1 MSSRLIWAVF
11 GAKITYVNKLKLTK
25 FVIRTFLP
33 TGRQAY
39 GFVIRKEI
47 MNIQYYGHSCFKITT
62 KPAGRGQND
71 VVIFVDP
78 FDKKIGLR
86 PPQGQADLVLV
97 SHDHYDHNNVAAL
110 KGEPA
115 VIDIPGEYSVKGV
128 NIVGTASQHG
138 GGIEL
143 INTIF
148 ILESEEL
155 KICHL
160 GDLGTDLSEKQ
171 LEEIDGVD
179 ILMIPV
185 GGKYTVDG
193 KKASELVKKI
203 EPTIVI
209 PMHYKM
215 DETTEDIEDEKKF
228 CNEIGTC
235 PKEKVSKL
243 NLKKKDLEGKSMEVV
258 LMGIE

>member
-1 MSSRLIWAVF
+1 
-11 GAKITYVNKLKLTK
+11 
-25 FVIRTFLP
+25 
-33 TGRQAY
+33 
-39 GFVIRKEI
+39 

-62 KPAGRGQND
+62 KPAGRGQED
-71 VVIFVDP
+71 VNIFLDP

-97 SHDHYDHNNVAAL
+97 SHDHYDHNNVEAL

-115 VIDIPGEYSVKGV
+115 VLDLPGEYSVKGV
-128 NIVGTASQHG
+128 NIVGTPSQHG
-138 GGIEL
+138 GGVDL

-148 ILESEEL
+148 ILEVEDL

-160 GDLGTDLSEKQ
+160 GDLGKDLTEKQ

-179 ILMIPV
+179 VLMVPV
-185 GGKYTVDG
+185 GGNYTIDG
-193 KKASELVKKI
+193 KKAVELIKKI
-203 EPTIVI
+203 EPAIII

-215 DETTEDIEDEKKF
+215 EGTTEDIDTEKKF
-228 CNEIGTC
+228 CNEMGSC
-235 PKEKVSKL
+235 PKEKISKL
-243 NLKKKDLEGKSMEVV
+243 NIKKKELEGKSMEVV